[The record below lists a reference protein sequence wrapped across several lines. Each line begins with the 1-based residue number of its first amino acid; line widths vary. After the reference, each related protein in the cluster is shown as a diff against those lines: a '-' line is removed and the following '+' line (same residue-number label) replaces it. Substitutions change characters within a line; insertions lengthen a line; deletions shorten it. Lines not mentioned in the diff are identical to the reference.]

1 MVRVGTTAGR
11 SRDHSP
17 RPEAQDKGD
26 DVAESRNTGVT
37 MWYRDLGEGDA
48 DPLLMLHAFPLNGRM
63 FEAQM
68 RAVSG
73 SRRFIAP
80 DFPGFGRS
88 PRTPAQPDVGYY
100 AGCVRTLLD
109 RLEIPRVVLGGVSM
123 GGYVAFECVRSFPE
137 RISGLILANTRPDAD
152 TEEAR
157 EARKEMALRVAQEG
171 MGVLVDLQMERLLS
185 PQTRAEN
192 EDLVERVRSIILE
205 NTPDGAVAALGA
217 MRERPDSTATLD
229 EIGVPTLVI
238 GGEDDAISSP
248 EVMGEM
254 AAKITNARHVTLP
267 RAGHLSNLENP
278 DGFNEALGEFLESV
292 PTPATAG

>member
-1 MVRVGTTAGR
+1 M
-11 SRDHSP
+11 
-17 RPEAQDKGD
+17 PEASNKGD
-26 DVAESRNTGVT
+26 DVAESRSTGLA
-37 MWYRDLGEGDA
+37 MWYRDLGAGDA
-48 DPLLMLHAFPLNGRM
+48 DPLLLLHAFPLNGKM
-63 FEAQM
+63 FEPQM
-68 RAVSG
+68 EALSAT
-73 SRRFIAP
+73 RRVIAP

-157 EARKEMALRVAQEG
+157 EARKGMALRVAQEG
-171 MGVLVDLQMERLLS
+171 IGVLVDLQMERLLS

-192 EDLVERVRSIILE
+192 EDLVERARSIILE

-217 MRERPDSTATLD
+217 MRERPDSTATLGG
-229 EIGVPTLVI
+229 INVPTLVV
-238 GGEDDAISSP
+238 GGAEDTISSP

-254 AAKITNARHVTLP
+254 AARIPNAHHVTLP
-267 RAGHLSNLENP
+267 NVGHLSNLE
-278 DGFNEALGEFLESV
+278 DSRGFNQALTEFLEGAR
-292 PTPATAG
+292 TPAAAG

>member
-1 MVRVGTTAGR
+1 M
-11 SRDHSP
+11 
-17 RPEAQDKGD
+17 PEASNKGD
-26 DVAESRNTGVT
+26 DVAESRSTGLA
-37 MWYRDLGEGDA
+37 MWYRDLGAGDA
-48 DPLLMLHAFPLNGRM
+48 DPLLLLHAFPLNGKM
-63 FEAQM
+63 FEPQM
-68 RAVSG
+68 EALSAT
-73 SRRFIAP
+73 RRVIAP

-100 AGCVRTLLD
+100 AGCVRTLLN

-123 GGYVAFECVRSFPE
+123 GGYVAFECVRSSPE

-171 MGVLVDLQMERLLS
+171 IGVLVDLQMERLLS

-217 MRERPDSTATLD
+217 MRERPDSTATLGG
-229 EIGVPTLVI
+229 INVPTLVV
-238 GGEDDAISSP
+238 GGAEDTISSP

-254 AAKITNARHVTLP
+254 AARIPNAHHVTLP
-267 RAGHLSNLENP
+267 NVGHLSNLE
-278 DGFNEALGEFLESV
+278 DSRGFNQALTEFLEGAR
-292 PTPATAG
+292 TPAAAG

>member
-1 MVRVGTTAGR
+1 M
-11 SRDHSP
+11 
-17 RPEAQDKGD
+17 PEASNKGD
-26 DVAESRNTGVT
+26 DVAESRSTGLA
-37 MWYRDLGEGDA
+37 MWYRDLGAGDA
-48 DPLLMLHAFPLNGRM
+48 DPLLLLHAFPINGKM
-63 FEAQM
+63 FEPQM
-68 RAVSG
+68 GALSAT
-73 SRRFIAP
+73 RRVIAP

-157 EARKEMALRVAQEG
+157 EARKGMALRVAQEG
-171 MGVLVDLQMERLLS
+171 IGVLVDLQMERLLS

-217 MRERPDSTATLD
+217 MRERPDSTATLGG
-229 EIGVPTLVI
+229 INVPTLVV
-238 GGEDDAISSP
+238 GGAEDTISSP

-254 AAKITNARHVTLP
+254 AARIPNAHHVTLP
-267 RAGHLSNLENP
+267 NVGHLSNLE
-278 DGFNEALGEFLESV
+278 DSRGFNQALTEFLEGAR
-292 PTPATAG
+292 TPAAAG

>member
-1 MVRVGTTAGR
+1 M
-11 SRDHSP
+11 
-17 RPEAQDKGD
+17 PEASNKGD
-26 DVAESRNTGVT
+26 DVAESRSTGLA
-37 MWYRDLGEGDA
+37 MWYRDLGAGDA
-48 DPLLMLHAFPLNGRM
+48 DPLLLLHAFPLNGKM
-63 FEAQM
+63 FEPQVEALS
-68 RAVSG
+68 AT
-73 SRRFIAP
+73 RRVIAP

-171 MGVLVDLQMERLLS
+171 IGVLVDLQMERLLS

-217 MRERPDSTATLD
+217 MRERPDSTATLGG
-229 EIGVPTLVI
+229 INVPTLVV
-238 GGEDDAISSP
+238 GGAEDTISSP

-254 AAKITNARHVTLP
+254 AARIPNAHHVTLP
-267 RAGHLSNLENP
+267 NVGHLSNLE
-278 DGFNEALGEFLESV
+278 DSRGFNQALTEFLEGAR
-292 PTPATAG
+292 TPAAAG